1 MAKMMP
7 QEKTKNGQQ
16 PKLKL
21 RDALNDLKSSYQ
33 VDIMFELKSVEGLNI
48 PADAINRSQNIEKNL
63 EKVLTPLGLKYRKV
77 NATSYLIVADK
88 KQKKTAQAIF
98 EDLQTEQT
106 TGSEL
111 TSQYQNVRPA
121 TEIVKAEKA
130 DRNVSGKV
138 TDEKGEG
145 LPGVSIVVKGTQRG
159 TTTDTKGVFELSLPE
174 GDATLIFS
182 FVGYLSQEITAG
194 NKSLFDI
201 SLVSDA
207 KSLEEMVVVGY
218 GSSKKKDLTGAVTRV
233 DLEQSRLQPNVNPV
247 QGLRGT
253 VAGVTITDN
262 GRPGSDAS
270 ITIRGR
276 NSISASNSPLIVLD
290 GIIYAGGSLSD
301 INSNDIESIDILKD
315 ASSSAIYGSLAA
327 NGVILITTKKGST
340 SKPRISINSYFGTSD
355 FAHAPDYRNAEQYLQ
370 ARKDAEIAD
379 KGPLPFQLLEEA
391 NIKAGI
397 TIDPWEEIKRKAPIS
412 SNELSV
418 SGRTERVNYYFSGS
432 YTDIKSP
439 VKGDN
444 FNRVSARINLDV
456 NITDW
461 LSIGTNSG
469 YSVKDNSGVRVDLAQ
484 ASQISPYA
492 NLYYEDG
499 VPRPLPMNIG
509 AVGNPLTRTLLNRN
523 YDVTKTLF
531 TNTYTD
537 IKLPLEGL
545 THRLNIGFTQK
556 GQEIFNY
563 TPSFKREQFFNLG
576 SGNKKHYSFQN
587 LAIENI
593 LRYDKTVATDHVFNF
608 TFLYGTYVAKDES
621 SLLSSTNIFNDVLGY
636 NGLEIGENFSINT
649 DAGKS
654 QQVSTMG
661 RIGYRYKG
669 KYILD
674 LTMRRDGYSAF
685 GDGKK
690 YGLFPAIGV
699 SWNLSDEAFMA
710 NIKAVDNL
718 KLRTSWG
725 KNGNR
730 GVDRYS
736 SLSEIRQTN
745 YVFGDGA
752 APSVGL
758 YTYSLGNPNLGWE
771 TTVSTNFG
779 VDVSL
784 FSGKISG
791 SVDYYQTRTK
801 DLLLLQSIPNMTG
814 FTTFLR
820 NIGQTKNKG
829 LEVSINTTN
838 LQKAGFVWNTRFV
851 FTLNRNKITKLTGND
866 LNKDG
871 VEDDDITS
879 KWFIGHPLGSN
890 FDYVFDG
897 IYQTDDD
904 LKTITGAVPGAVRF
918 KDLNGDGAITPLDRQ
933 VIGSS
938 QATFTTGI
946 TNTFSYKGL
955 SLMVLFN
962 IRQGGQSPN
971 ATLNPGTNY
980 YDLFNTLN
988 IDYWTPENRSN
999 TNAAINYR
1007 NPLGYA
1013 FYQDR
1018 SFVRLQDVSLS
1029 YDLPSKL
1036 INRAK
1041 IQAVKVYVSGK
1052 NLVTWTEW
1060 NGWDPEHGVGGR
1072 SPGENGPLLKTFTLG
1087 LNIQL

>member
-1 MAKMMP
+1 
-7 QEKTKNGQQ
+7 
-16 PKLKL
+16 
-21 RDALNDLKSSYQ
+21 
-33 VDIMFELKSVEGLNI
+33 VDIMYELKSVEGLSI
-48 PADAINRSQNIEKNL
+48 SADAINKKQNLEKNL
-63 EKVLTPLGLKYRKV
+63 QNVLTPLGLRYKKV
-77 NATSYLIVADK
+77 NTSSYLVIADK
-88 KQKKTAQAIF
+88 KAKKTAQTDPASTNWSLP
-98 EDLQTEQT
+98 DREQLAGT
-106 TGSEL
+106 RLTAHTSANSE
-111 TSQYQNVRPA
+111 V
-121 TEIVKAEKA
+121 KA
-130 DRNVSGKV
+130 DRIISGKV
-138 TDEKGEG
+138 TDEKGEA

-159 TTTDTKGVFELSLPE
+159 TTTDMKGVFELSLPD

-182 FVGYLSQEITAG
+182 FVGYLPQEIAAG
-194 NKSLFDI
+194 NQSSLTI
-201 SLVSDA
+201 SLQSDSR
-207 KSLEEMVVVGY
+207 SLEEMVVVGY
-218 GSSKKKDLTGAVTRV
+218 GSAKKKDLTGAVTRV

-247 QGLRGT
+247 QALRGT
-253 VAGVTITDN
+253 VAGVTIVDN
-262 GRPGSDAS
+262 GRPGSDAT

-276 NSISASNSPLIVLD
+276 NSISASTSPLIVLD

-327 NGVILITTKKGST
+327 NGVILVTTKKGST

-355 FAHAPDYRNAEQYLQ
+355 FAHAPDYRNAEEYLQ

-391 NIKAGI
+391 NIAAGNI
-397 TIDPWEEIKRKAPIS
+397 IDPWEEIKRKAPVS

-418 SGRTERVNYYFSGS
+418 SGRTDRVNYYFSGS
-432 YTDIKSP
+432 YTDVKSP

-444 FNRVSARINLDV
+444 FNRVAARVNLDV
-456 NITDW
+456 MITDW

-469 YSVKDNSGVRVDLAQ
+469 YSVKDNSGVRADLSM

-492 NLYYEDG
+492 NLYYDDG

-509 AVGNPLTRTLLNRN
+509 AVENPLTKTLLNRN
-523 YDVTKTLF
+523 YNVTKTLF
-531 TNTYTD
+531 TNSYTD
-537 IKLPLEGL
+537 IKLPVPGL
-545 THRLNIGFTQK
+545 THRLNVGFTDK
-556 GQEIFNY
+556 GTEEYNY

-576 SGNKKHYSFQN
+576 RGSKDHYAYQN
-587 LAIENI
+587 LTIENI
-593 LRYDKTVATDHVFNF
+593 LRYDKIIARDHALNV
-608 TFLYGTYVAKDES
+608 TLLYGTYTDKDQRS
-621 SLLSSTNIFNDVLGY
+621 VLSSNNIFNDVLGY
-636 NGLEIGENFSINT
+636 NALEIGENFAINT

-654 QQVSTMG
+654 QQVSSMG
-661 RIGYRYKG
+661 RVGYRYKG

-685 GDGKK
+685 GKGKK

-699 SWNLSDEAFMA
+699 SWNVSDEAFMS
-710 NIKAVDNL
+710 NIQAIDNL

-730 GVDRYS
+730 GVSRYS
-736 SLSEIRQTN
+736 SLSSISQTN

-752 APSVGL
+752 SPSVGL
-758 YTYSLGNPNLGWE
+758 LTSSLGNPDLGWE
-771 TTVSTNFG
+771 TTKSTNFG
-779 VDVSL
+779 IDVSVL
-784 FSGKISG
+784 IGRIGG
-791 SVDYYQTRTK
+791 SVDYYQTRTN
-801 DLLLLQSIPNMTG
+801 DLLLRQSIPIMTG

-820 NIGQTKNKG
+820 NIGETENKG
-829 LEVSINTTN
+829 LEISVNTTN
-838 LQKAGFVWNTRFV
+838 VQKNDFVWNTRLV

-904 LKTITGAVPGAVRF
+904 LTSIPGAIPGHIRF
-918 KDLNGDGAITPLDRQ
+918 KDLNEDGAITPADRK
-933 VIGSS
+933 VIGSN
-938 QATFTTGI
+938 QASFTTGI
-946 TNTFSYKGL
+946 TNTFSYKGI

-962 IRQGGQSPN
+962 IRQGGQSSN
-971 ATLNPGTNY
+971 STLNPGTNY

-988 IDYWTPENRSN
+988 VPYWTPENRSN
-999 TNAAINYR
+999 THAAINYR
-1007 NPLGYA
+1007 NPLNYA

-1029 YDLPSKL
+1029 YDLPASLLNK
-1036 INRAK
+1036 AK
-1041 IQAVKVYVSGK
+1041 ISGIKVYASGK
-1052 NLVTWTEW
+1052 NLVTWTKW

-1087 LNIQL
+1087 LNLQL